1 MKSTFKLGAVELKGI
16 GVVKDIEITQE
27 YTAGDAM
34 HLITHGKKFVQSL
47 LKEMPEMM
55 LDVEKAVNTFT
66 EIDKRAY
73 NSAMKQ
79 YAEDKDMVDDCDR
92 YPLCHNNGECSSCG
106 LSSENQKQAKTD
118 LGSGIHVK
126 VASGEELPEH
136 VKEILG
142 SILGNIT
149 RG

>member
-73 NSAMKQ
+73 DSAMKQ
-79 YAEDKDMVDDCDR
+79 YAEDTQGKCECNCKAEEDK
-92 YPLCHNNGECSSCG
+92 PLSG
-106 LSSENQKQAKTD
+106 